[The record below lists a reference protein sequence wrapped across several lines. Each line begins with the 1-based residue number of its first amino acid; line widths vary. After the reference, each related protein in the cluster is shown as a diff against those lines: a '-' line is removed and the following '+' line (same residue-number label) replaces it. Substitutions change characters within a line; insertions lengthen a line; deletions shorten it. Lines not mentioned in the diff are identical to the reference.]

1 VSDKTEIK
9 RGKKEIEIPSW
20 VRLDN
25 TAKPEEKEF
34 SILED
39 STSTQSFVSDIGAK
53 VELAQSFWGALD
65 KYYLSGKEEVPVLKI
80 MFLLS
85 AILTFWM
92 FYQDIG
98 SSSTP
103 TNWSI
108 VRWFLI
114 KVVFAWGILLVLSI
128 IYILIFK
135 LFKKRK

>member
-1 VSDKTEIK
+1 MSDKPEIK
-9 RGKKEIEIPSW
+9 MGKKEIEIPSW

-25 TAKPEEKEF
+25 TTNPAEKGF

-39 STSTQSFVSDIGAK
+39 PTSTQSFVSDIGAK
-53 VELAQSFWGALD
+53 VEIAQSFWGILD
-65 KYYLSGKEEVPVLKI
+65 KYVLSGKVPVLKI
-80 MFLLS
+80 MFLLP

-103 TNWSI
+103 TSWSI
-108 VRWFLI
+108 VWWFLI